1 MPETITV
8 TLQSTESPSGYVTPH
23 VLNLSSAN
31 DAGKTITFEATGSGF
46 GVTIPNAST
55 LFNTSEGT
63 LAYGIGAGKSQ
74 ETPAIRSELSPESE
88 WEYYVYCEETK
99 DWADKPDASPPRII
113 IQN

>member
-23 VLNLSSAN
+23 VLNLNSAN

-55 LFNTSEGT
+55 LFNTSEDN
-63 LAYGIGAGKSQ
+63 LAYSIKASESQ
-74 ETPAIRSELSPESE
+74 VTLEIRSELSPESE
-88 WEYYVYCEETK
+88 WEYSVYCEETGEY
-99 DWADKPDASPPRII
+99 ADKPDASPPRIVI
-113 IQN
+113 VR